1 MKGALIGK
9 VYSCFFDHQVSVVTF
24 LVQPYGVF
32 VSNGTQGGG
41 QVHKRSLN
49 ESFLLVLSASGP
61 NVTDA

>member
-41 QVHKRSLN
+41 QVHKHCR
-49 ESFLLVLSASGP
+49 
-61 NVTDA
+61 NVIFAFARALRLWPQRH